1 MEWCMLVVHTYVVTY
16 PVCDVVAVCAGMV
29 CAFTFVAILAR
40 LCTST
45 YLLRVCSFPLH
56 TYSKYIL
63 LLFK

>member
-1 MEWCMLVVHTYVVTY
+1 MVYAGSTYIRSTY

-45 YLLRVCSFPLH
+45 YCVYVAFL
-56 TYSKYIL
+56 YI
-63 LLFK
+63 